1 MATRSFRSAGTT
13 VNVTVPSRTRSRSRT
28 TTRAR
33 TTPARTTTRTIRQ
46 VYTPSRRSNTPLLV
60 GAALA
65 AGALFLLL
73 SPGTPP
79 AGAAPPPGPG
89 PAPVPP
95 LGGGS
100 TPMNPAFPQV
110 AGAPAGYAGPG
121 SYRIVAPA
129 GLNLRPTPNTS
140 QAFSQTLRP
149 GTLVDVIAATPNG
162 WVQISTPSPG
172 YLCLSCPEAPGGQEP
187 NPQAFPPWLVR
198 QA

>member
-13 VNVTVPSRTRSRSRT
+13 INVTVPSRTRSTRGRSRT

-33 TTPARTTTRTIRQ
+33 TTPRTQTRTIRQ

-79 AGAAPPPGPG
+79 AEASPTPPPLPPVPGPTPGPG
-89 PAPVPP
+89 T
-95 LGGGS
+95 

-110 AGAPAGYAGPG
+110 AGAPLGYAGPG
-121 SYRIVAPA
+121 SYRVIAPS
-129 GLNLRPTPNTS
+129 GLNLRPQPNTS
-140 QAFSQTLRP
+140 QPASQTLPP
-149 GTLVDVIAATPNG
+149 GTVVEVVASTPNG
-162 WVQISTPSPG
+162 WVQVAPPTAG
-172 YLCLSCPEAPGGQEP
+172 YLCLSCVDAPGG
-187 NPQAFPPWLVR
+187 PWLVR